1 MIYIHYHGM
10 DFKIV
15 NKKSE
20 FLYQE
25 ILRRIHRLQ
34 SGATIDSLK
43 TVGANTDNQI
53 GASYVSLKQLASQY
67 QPNETLALLLWN
79 TQKREEQ
86 IIACFLLP
94 PDINKEKITQLTSQC
109 ISFEIASYLGSI
121 YLSKYPDLAEI
132 SECWLDSDI
141 PYRQIAILTA
151 IARHLIINKRDSK
164 ISKAYFNDVIHRNFK
179 DKYVQLAAERYRFN
193 I

>member
-1 MIYIHYHGM
+1 M

-86 IIACFLLP
+86 IIA
-94 PDINKEKITQLTSQC
+94 
-109 ISFEIASYLGSI
+109 
-121 YLSKYPDLAEI
+121 
-132 SECWLDSDI
+132 
-141 PYRQIAILTA
+141 
-151 IARHLIINKRDSK
+151 
-164 ISKAYFNDVIHRNFK
+164 
-179 DKYVQLAAERYRFN
+179 
-193 I
+193 